1 MAARGPFRHLSERKQ
16 ALILESDLHR
26 LVLRLEVEN
35 FQSAA
40 RQIDRTV
47 TAARRVGPLLLSA
60 VSLLGGVVGGRRRE
74 NKEAGRKA
82 GWLKT
87 LLRVLPGLLALRGE
101 RPEPD

>member
-35 FQSAA
+35 LQSVVT
-40 RQIDRTV
+40 RIDQTV
-47 TAARRVGPLLLSA
+47 TTARRFGPLLLSA
-60 VSLLGGVVGGRRRE
+60 VSLLGGLVGGRRRGS
-74 NKEAGRKA
+74 KDGRKT

-87 LLRVLPGLLALRGE
+87 LLRVLPGLLALRGG
-101 RPEPD
+101 RTGPD